1 MSDDIPFNKERFD
14 AVLKR
19 MIEAK
24 PMTFRDAVA
33 KPKLK
38 KDGTPKRGKPTVQK
52 MDDQQKIP

>member
-1 MSDDIPFNKERFD
+1 MSDDIKINKERFD

-38 KDGTPKRGKPTVQK
+38 KDGTPKRGKTVQK
-52 MDDQQKIP
+52 MDKG

>member
-1 MSDDIPFNKERFD
+1 MPDDIPFNKDKFD

-24 PMTFRDAVA
+24 PITFRDAVA

-38 KDGTPKRGKPTVQK
+38 KDGTPKRGKTVQK
-52 MDDQQKIP
+52 MDD